1 MIPMLLWR
9 CPLCATDEALEQ
21 RRRPLRADLLRCA
34 ACGAQWR
41 VRRVPGDDF
50 YLKLV
55 RSAEGAGT
63 ERSLADWYAA
73 MKRKVTLSPIHDDA
87 LPLEPGEALY
97 LASRAAELEGEE
109 GDPLLDPSPA
119 NPEGGPAREGARR
132 DKREVAGV
140 VAGCGRLFLTNRRL
154 AWRPTHPVG
163 QGGGEVISFSLQRLN
178 SAYAMMDFGLALLV
192 GTRLYAVYLPE
203 ESVLKWVHYLAL
215 AARQVEA
222 ETGHVI
228 STSHY

>member
-50 YLKLV
+50 YLKLLH
-55 RSAEGAGT
+55 SAEDAGT

-73 MKRKVTLSPIHDDA
+73 MKQTVSLSPIYDDA

-109 GDPLLDPSPA
+109 DDPLLCPLPA
-119 NPEGGPAREGARR
+119 NPGGCPAQEAARR

-140 VAGCGRLFLTNRRL
+140 VVGWGRLFLTNRRL
-154 AWRPTHPVG
+154 AWRPTRPAG
-163 QGGGEVISFSLQRLN
+163 QGGDVLSFSLQRLN

-192 GTRLYAVYLPE
+192 GTCLYAVYLPE

-215 AARQVEA
+215 VARQVEA